1 LWMCSQRGAVG
12 GGSVK
17 RDTLAWWEDA
27 LMALWLWLAVI
38 RSVFQSDR
46 SGAPR
51 APRGW

>member
-1 LWMCSQRGAVG
+1 
-12 GGSVK
+12 
-17 RDTLAWWEDA
+17 
-27 LMALWLWLAVI
+27 MALWLWLAVI